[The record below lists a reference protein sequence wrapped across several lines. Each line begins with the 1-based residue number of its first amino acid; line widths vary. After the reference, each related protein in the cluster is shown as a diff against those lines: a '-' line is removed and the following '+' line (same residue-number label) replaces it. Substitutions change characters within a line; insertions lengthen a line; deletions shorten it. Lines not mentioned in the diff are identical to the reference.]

1 MHMVRL
7 LVAKATR
14 PPFGTAGPPELYSCS
29 PLRFASEAIMHTF
42 SGSAGDFEIQ
52 TGIVKK
58 NAAFVVV
65 QFEKPFDNIPVV
77 NLTPLWGDVNDPTAR
92 TEGVDDEVKHVD
104 TIQQLSKSK
113 FIIVSDNQ
121 ADNLYIMYTAIG
133 LKRTGE

>member
-1 MHMVRL
+1 
-7 LVAKATR
+7 
-14 PPFGTAGPPELYSCS
+14 
-29 PLRFASEAIMHTF
+29 MHTF
-42 SGSAGDFEIQ
+42 SGGAGDFEIQ

-58 NAAFVVV
+58 DAAFVVV

-77 NLTPLWGDVNDPTAR
+77 TLTPLWGDVNDPTASA
-92 TEGVDDEVKHVD
+92 EGVDDEVKHVD

-113 FIIVSDNQ
+113 FIIVSDNK